1 MDEFFDKLKGGAY
14 KAKDG
19 AGRIAKEVA
28 KRTTNAITY
37 TKLNFSL
44 NETQNNLKDIYTEI
58 GKTMYEKYLDGT
70 EYDESFL
77 SSFEQVD
84 KLMDEVAVL
93 TEKLAELKN
102 SLKCPE
108 CGAFNPAEADY
119 CIKCGSHLANET
131 AYDNEDEDNEYGE
144 AAEDGAD
151 SYDDEDD
158 DEEIIIINPK
168 KPE

>member
-1 MDEFFDKLKGGAY
+1 MDEFFDRLKDGAY
-14 KAKDG
+14 KAKGG
-19 AGRIAKEVA
+19 AERIAKEVA

-44 NETQNNLKDIYTEI
+44 NETQNKVKDIYTEI
-58 GKTMYEKYLDGT
+58 GKTMYEKYLDGE

-77 SSFEQVD
+77 PSFEQVD

-108 CGAFNPAEADY
+108 CGAFNPSDADY
-119 CIKCGSHLANET
+119 CIKCGSHLA
-131 AYDNEDEDNEYGE
+131 DE
-144 AAEDGAD
+144 AEDGENEEDIEAAFED
-151 SYDDEDD
+151 AVENDEDD